1 MRCNLFSL
9 ENHSEL
15 LVSIFK
21 PWMQQNAYQQC
32 TVQKLWVSHFENY
45 KQVTQQPSNQ
55 PNSWWQKVKSC
66 LQPGLVVWKGMYDI
80 MWYIMAQHIV
90 AQRSVVWVPWIFFHW
105 ICTAQRT
112 GCVKTGS
119 RGRWAGAVLNGPAL
133 RSLHAPE
140 EPAHSFMHTQSMI
153 KHIHSMETDVLNIIC
168 NFWIAWHWKNN
179 GGEGL
184 IVSIEEA
191 WIVGIIR

>member
-1 MRCNLFSL
+1 MDAAECIST
-9 ENHSEL
+9 
-15 LVSIFK
+15 
-21 PWMQQNAYQQC
+21 MYC
-32 TVQKLWVSHFENY
+32 TETMSQPFWKLQTGNP
-45 KQVTQQPSNQ
+45 TTIQPAQ
-55 PNSWWQKVKSC
+55 FMVA
-66 LQPGLVVWKGMYDI
+66 KGEILSTTWSGCMKRNVRY
-80 MWYIMAQHIV
+80 
-90 AQRSVVWVPWIFFHW
+90 SVVQHGTAHCGTKKCGVGPNWIFFHW

-153 KHIHSMETDVLNIIC
+153 KHMHSMETDVLNIIC